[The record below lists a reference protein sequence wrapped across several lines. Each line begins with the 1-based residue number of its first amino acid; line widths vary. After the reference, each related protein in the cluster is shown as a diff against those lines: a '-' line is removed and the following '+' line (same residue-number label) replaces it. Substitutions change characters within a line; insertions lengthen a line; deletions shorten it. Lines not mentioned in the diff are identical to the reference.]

1 MALKIYGVAASRA
14 IRPLWAAEEL
24 GIPYE
29 HIPVHYQDAATLSA
43 PAYRGL
49 NPNGTVPVIDD
60 DGLVLF
66 ESLAITLHLARTR
79 PEGGLW
85 AVSRSGESHILQWTL
100 WAATEIEPLARQWF
114 HHTGFLPPEKRRPE
128 LAEAARAQLQ
138 TRLRVLDEH
147 VKAQPYLLADGFT
160 VADLNLA
167 AVLQRLAVLGG
178 EHFPHATAW
187 HQRCMGRPGAQ
198 RAMALRQPQ

>member
-1 MALKIYGVAASRA
+1 MTLKIYGVAASRA

-24 GIPYE
+24 GIAYE
-29 HIPVHYQDAATLSA
+29 HMPLHYQDSAALNA
-43 PAYRGL
+43 PGYRAL
-49 NPNGTVPVIDD
+49 NPNGTVPAIDD
-60 DGLVLF
+60 GGLVLF

-85 AVSRSGESHILQWTL
+85 AASDAGQAQILQWTL

-114 HHTGFLPPEKRRPE
+114 HHTSFLPAEQRRPE
-128 LAEAARAQLQ
+128 LATDALA
-138 TRLRVLDEH
+138 RLRPRLAVLDEQ
-147 VKAQPYLLADGFT
+147 VKDQPCLLTEGFT

-178 EHFPHATAW
+178 EHVPHAMAW
-187 HQRCMGRPGAQ
+187 HQRCMSRPAAQ
-198 RAMALRQPQ
+198 RAMALRQTT

>member
-29 HIPVHYQDAATLSA
+29 HIPVHYQDAATLNA

>member
-85 AVSRSGESHILQWTL
+85 AASRSGESHILQWTL

>member
-1 MALKIYGVAASRA
+1 MALKIYGTATSRA

-29 HIPVHYQDAATLSA
+29 HIPIHYQDAARLKA
-43 PAYRGL
+43 PAYRAV
-49 NPNGTVPVIDD
+49 NPNGNVPAIDD
-60 DGLVLF
+60 DGLMLF

-85 AVSRSGESHILQWTL
+85 AASSAAQSQILQWTL

-128 LAEAARAQLQ
+128 LVEAARAQLQ
-138 TRLRVLDEH
+138 IRLQVLDDH
-147 VKAQPYLLADGFT
+147 VTQQPYLLADGFT

-167 AVLQRLAVLGG
+167 AVLQRLVVLGG
-178 EHFPHATAW
+178 EHFSHATGW
-187 HQRCMGRPGAQ
+187 HQRCMGRPAAQ

>member
-1 MALKIYGVAASRA
+1 MTLKIYGVATSRA

-29 HIPVHYQDAATLSA
+29 HIPVHYQDSTLKA
-43 PAYRGL
+43 PAYLAL

-60 DGLVLF
+60 GGLVLF

-85 AVSRSGESHILQWTL
+85 SQDSGAQSQIVQWTL
-100 WAATEIEPLARQWF
+100 WAATEAEPLARQWF
-114 HHTGFLPPEKRRPE
+114 HHTSFLQPQSRRPE
-128 LAEAARAQLQ
+128 LADAALAQMQ
-138 TRLRVLDEH
+138 SRLRVIDER
-147 VKAQPYLLADGFT
+147 VKDQPYLLAEGFT

-167 AVLQRLAVLGG
+167 AVLQRLPELGG
-178 EHFPHATAW
+178 AAFPQALAW
-187 HQRCMGRPGAQ
+187 HQRCLARPAAL
-198 RAMALRQPQ
+198 RAMALRQAS

>member
-1 MALKIYGVAASRA
+1 MTLKIYGVAASRA

-29 HIPVHYQDAATLSA
+29 HIPVHYQDTAALNA
-43 PAYRGL
+43 PAFRAL
-49 NPNGTVPVIDD
+49 NPNGTVPAIDD
-60 DGLVLF
+60 HGLVLF

-85 AVSRSGESHILQWTL
+85 AASAAGPSQILQWTL

-114 HHTGFLPPEKRRPE
+114 HHTSFLPPERQRPE

-138 TRLRVLDEH
+138 TRLRVLDQQVEE
-147 VKAQPYLLADGFT
+147 QPYLLADGFT

-167 AVLQRLAVLGG
+167 AVLQRLAALGG

-187 HQRCMGRPGAQ
+187 HQRCLGRPAAQ
-198 RAMALRQPQ
+198 RAMALRQLQ

>member
-1 MALKIYGVAASRA
+1 MTLKIYGVAASRA

-29 HIPVHYQDAATLSA
+29 HVPVHYQDTTALNA
-43 PAYRGL
+43 PDYRAL
-49 NPNGTVPVIDD
+49 NPNGTVPAIDD
-60 DGLVLF
+60 DGVVLF

-85 AVSRSGESHILQWTL
+85 ATGVAEQAQILQWTL

-114 HHTGFLPPEKRRPE
+114 HHTSFLPPEQRRPE
-128 LAEAARAQLQ
+128 LAEAALAKLQ
-138 TRLRVLDEH
+138 TRLQVLDER
-147 VKAQPYLLADGFT
+147 VKNQPYLLADGFT

-178 EHFPHATAW
+178 ENFPHATAW
-187 HQRCMGRPGAQ
+187 HQRCLGRPAAQ